1 MRQNLITGVGKIKI
15 VPIGWSGSG
24 FISWAVKQD
33 GPFEH
38 GRPVIIQ
45 HLAEVRDRLIGIKVF
60 PNTGQKPYLPQIVLT
75 PDSEPVI
82 ADRKDCDPGIHNK
95 SRML

>member
-1 MRQNLITGVGKIKI
+1 MRQNFITGVGKIKV
-15 VPIGWSGSG
+15 VPIGWSSSG
-24 FISWAVKQD
+24 FIGWAVKQD

-45 HLAEVRDRLIGIKVF
+45 HLAEVRDRLIGIKSLHY
-60 PNTGQKPYLPQIVLT
+60 PRQKSYLPQIVLT
-75 PDSEPVI
+75 PDSEPVSVG
-82 ADRKDCDPGIHNK
+82 RKDCDPGIHYK